1 MESDNGD
8 ATTVV
13 QNLLLMQVSSEMV
26 RLYKTQFGRAPT
38 KARTN
43 WAGPDTLISTL
54 ENSLTPM
61 DRNLAQMGEH
71 WRLRDTRVFL
81 QYACEQELHDI
92 VERLTGRR
100 VRAFVSGIDT
110 ERDVSSEIF
119 YLAPAAADG
128 DVALALQY

>member
-1 MESDNGD
+1 MESDERE
-8 ATTVV
+8 ATTVD
-13 QNLLLMQVSSEMV
+13 QNLLLMQVSNEMV
-26 RLYKTQFGRAPT
+26 RLYKTQFGREPK

-54 ENSLTPM
+54 ENSLTPVE
-61 DRNLAQMGEH
+61 RNLAQMGEH
-71 WRLRDTRVFL
+71 RRLRDTRTFF
-81 QYACEQELHDI
+81 QYACEQEFHDI

-119 YLAPAAADG
+119 YLAPEAADG
-128 DVALALQY
+128 DGALAV